1 MLFDT
6 LSDAMI
12 SLKNYELTGKND
24 CVIKPASSVI
34 GEVLR
39 VMQEN
44 GYIGS
49 FEYVDD
55 GKSGEYKVKLVGKIN
70 NCRAIKPRYPVKVGE
85 LEKFERRYL
94 PAREFGLLIVSTPF
108 GVMSH
113 KQAREKNTGGVLLSY
128 IY

>member
-1 MLFDT
+1 MLFDP

-24 CVIKPASSVI
+24 CVIKPASQLI

-39 VMQEN
+39 VMQAN
-44 GYIGS
+44 GYVGS
-49 FEYVDD
+49 FEFIDD
-55 GKSGEYKVKLVGKIN
+55 KKSGKFKVKLVGKIN
-70 NCRAIKPRYPVKVGE
+70 DCRSIKPRYPVRVEE

-94 PAREFGLLIVSTPF
+94 PAREFGILIVSTPE

-113 KQAREKNTGGVLLSY
+113 KEAREKKTGGVLLSY
-128 IY
+128 VY